1 MVPSRQPLVRMWLQG
16 PSSSTCSHLADGYPH
31 ILIVIDAS
39 SAGCWCTSVWF
50 DVLPHISFWH
60 VACNVLR
67 QLEIEG
73 LLHALT
79 VRLAQLIRVVIQ
91 GEALESGVTC
101 HEQSM
106 QA

>member
-1 MVPSRQPLVRMWLQG
+1 MAIPT
-16 PSSSTCSHLADGYPH
+16 SSSSSMPAAQAAGAQVYGLTSCPTS
-31 ILIVIDAS
+31 AS
-39 SAGCWCTSVWF
+39 
-50 DVLPHISFWH
+50 WH